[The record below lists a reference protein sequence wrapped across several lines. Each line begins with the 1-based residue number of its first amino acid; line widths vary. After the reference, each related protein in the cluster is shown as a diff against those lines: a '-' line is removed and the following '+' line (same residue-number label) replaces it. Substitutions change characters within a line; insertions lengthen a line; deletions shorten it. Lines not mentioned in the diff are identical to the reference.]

1 MKKKN
6 ALYVT
11 LAGAMFAGVSLIL
24 SGATSVSS
32 DFSFSS
38 EPLAKT
44 VIKTATE
51 EDRAQRAATW
61 AADALFSFL
70 VPEGE

>member
-6 ALYVT
+6 ALFVT
-11 LAGAMFAGVSLIL
+11 VAGAMFFGASMIF

>member
-6 ALYVT
+6 TLFAI
-11 LAGAMFAGVSLIL
+11 LAGATFVCICVFY
-24 SGATSVSS
+24 SGGTSIPSE
-32 DFSFSS
+32 FSFSG

-51 EDRAQRAATW
+51 EDRAERAATW
-61 AADALFSFL
+61 AADALFGFL
-70 VPEGE
+70 IPEGE

>member
-6 ALYVT
+6 AFY
-11 LAGAMFAGVSLIL
+11 FAL
-24 SGATSVSS
+24 SGMLLLGVFGLYTKKTGNTA
-32 DFSFSS
+32 DLYFSG
-38 EPLAKT
+38 EPIAKT

-61 AADALFSFL
+61 AADALFGFL